1 MQPSLLMSV
10 SGSRRQVFRGW
21 PLFLLSNVDFP
32 SPKKVARLVASL
44 GLWLLPPGVTHLLDE
59 DPSYST
65 EAC

>member
-1 MQPSLLMSV
+1 MVGPSSSYPMLI
-10 SGSRRQVFRGW
+10 
-21 PLFLLSNVDFP
+21 FLVQ
-32 SPKKVARLVASL
+32 KRVARLVASL